1 MKIIS
6 NNQILFFKNNDV
18 IRLESDADRTIIHFQ
33 DGTSKVVDNELN
45 TINDQIRANDFIR
58 VHKDHVVNTN
68 FISKIPESNTNQIEL
83 TNTVR
88 IPVTAS
94 TKTQIIKLLE
104 KYL

>member
-1 MKIIS
+1 MKIIA

-18 IRLESDADRTIIHFQ
+18 IRLESDQDRTTFHFQ
-33 DGTSKVVDNELN
+33 DGSSEVVDSELN
-45 TINDQIRANDFIR
+45 TINDQIKDSDFIR

-68 FISKIPESNTNQIEL
+68 FISKIPENNSNQIEL
-83 TNTVR
+83 TNGAH